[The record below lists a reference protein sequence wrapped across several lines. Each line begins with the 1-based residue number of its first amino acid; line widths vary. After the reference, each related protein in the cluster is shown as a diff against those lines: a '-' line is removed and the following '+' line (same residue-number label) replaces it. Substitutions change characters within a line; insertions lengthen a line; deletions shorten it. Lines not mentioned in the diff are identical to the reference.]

1 MADEKDSPAE
11 APAEEAAVPEEAIP
25 EGCNCKDKTRTK
37 VCPVHSRHAASAAGT
52 PFGEDVILVT
62 DDDLNK
68 EKPFSTYRGHIF
80 DCPNCSKPSIM
91 VNQNMGEFCV
101 ACGVRVRVES
111 KVVTDYIR
119 TLE

>member
-1 MADEKDSPAE
+1 MADEKDSA
-11 APAEEAAVPEEAIP
+11 AEEAPPEEAIP
-25 EGCNCKDKTRTK
+25 EGCNCKDEFILTA
-37 VCPVHSRHAASAAGT
+37 CPVHGPARDKPAE
-52 PFGEDVILVT
+52 FVEDVILIT

-80 DCPNCSKPSIM
+80 DCPKCGKPAIM

-101 ACGVRVRVES
+101 ACGLRVRVES

-119 TLE
+119 SLE

>member
-52 PFGEDVILVT
+52 PFGEDVIIIT

-68 EKPFSTYRGHIF
+68 ENPFTTYRGHVFI
-80 DCPNCSKPSIM
+80 CPKCGKPSIM

-119 TLE
+119 SLE